1 MRVLLRVPRDVQD
14 AGRMRP
20 LSCGA
25 VYDVPE
31 VLAQQWIE
39 TGMADPV
46 VDVAAMTGAPRV
58 KATRHRR
65 RA

>member
-39 TGMADPV
+39 TGMAEPV
-46 VDVAAMTGAPRV
+46 LESAALPGAPGV